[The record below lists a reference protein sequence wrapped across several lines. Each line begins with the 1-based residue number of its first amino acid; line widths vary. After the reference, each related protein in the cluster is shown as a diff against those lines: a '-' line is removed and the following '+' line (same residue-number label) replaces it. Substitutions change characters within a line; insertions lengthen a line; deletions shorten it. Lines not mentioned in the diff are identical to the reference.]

1 MSVVNNVSDIAAD
14 LISGTFGPIGAAAA
28 SLAEQTFTDNTVEE
42 MKANNEKYND
52 FLNYAPRTDAGKSAN
67 EGFLK
72 TMGEGAEAVVDYY
85 NENEEDIPDAIKDT
99 VGSIVD
105 TWNDLD
111 ESTRFAL
118 GNIATVGEV
127 LPMGKAAS
135 LAKKGIN
142 NATDVRRINNAASE
156 VPDESAYLP
165 VQERLGAMGARQEM
179 AAPSAVHK
187 NGNPLGINVRES
199 KDGTDFADLIVKGD
213 KKYETRDTRS
223 LDPYV
228 GKNVGIVKTGKE
240 KASLVGYAT
249 VGEPLEVDKE
259 MFDAL
264 RSEHMVAEGSEF
276 DIKEGGTKFLYPMSE
291 VLSIEPN
298 ELPSKYKGIVARQI
312 GESSNL
318 NPTVAKNAEGKI
330 VDINEFKG
338 VTRLGA
344 DGNKLDT
351 NMRATSY
358 VATKEEIAA
367 TKKDRKDWK
376 NTPEAK
382 EKSTLNQEKIDAP
395 TREEWR
401 TRNKKANKQ
410 PRNLKLRDAAAK
422 SMANEITPAEYQ
434 ALVDKISP
442 ATIYTLED
450 ISKKGFFPST
460 KEVEYALNLDKSMGI
475 VGKDVRDISRDLN
488 KDSVSIEDGTMVAS
502 RLDIPAYEQYD
513 TWVVSLHD
521 GSKSGGDSMAYGQT
535 AVLKNVVFDTSTT
548 GAAGISQ
555 GKAKNTIGRMYG
567 EWSNQDPES
576 VYAKAKE
583 LLADPDSDWVQVGYN
598 PERHSFFYK
607 KDGEIPLDSAEEV
620 IQVGPLVM
628 ARGVKLNSIDDPK
641 YTVQPSNMTK
651 GTGQWNKGGLVEEME
666 AMGFAKGGLP
676 ERTVPYGDSTNP
688 SDQLGDVEFRADM
701 DDWLRNNA
709 VARLGYDP
717 KKSKVVNDS
726 RHIRRIAQYVT
737 PIPQGKD
744 EEPFKLSLEQKF
756 ANKMMADEDLSRINH
771 DNVVLTGNMADQ
783 PIWSHEF
790 THRGFS
796 ELRKYLRR
804 DPEKFLF
811 KYGQEAFDAL
821 NTITGR
827 LTEEDKVEA
836 YDDQSIRE
844 PKETPT
850 FIQMKD
856 TVDWVGQNKADQA
869 KAQSLGIMKIKPD
882 PEQLYYDKLRRDSV
896 KKTLSSINTE
906 EGMKAYEEDN
916 PDRYKTDNLQVQL
929 HRAATDLLR
938 ERGEPIREDQKPTF
952 MDDLTGS
959 AREAVFNLFN

>member
-142 NATDVRRINNAASE
+142 NATDARRISNAASE

-165 VQERLGAMGARQEM
+165 LQERLGAMGARQEM

-228 GKNVGIVKTGKE
+228 GKSVGIVKTGKE
-240 KASLVGYAT
+240 KAALVGYAT

-312 GESSNL
+312 GESSDQQ
-318 NPTVAKNAEGKI
+318 PI
-330 VDINEFKG
+330 VGRKKKD
-338 VTRLGA
+338 
-344 DGNKLDT
+344 
-351 NMRATSY
+351 Y
-358 VATKEEIAA
+358 PTKEEWQEAHGTDLKQKRITEVKEAAAELQSGSMSVEDYDKVVSEFFPIKPITEMPELPTLREIDFSLKPKQVDTGIIGA
-367 TKKDRKDWK
+367 TK
-376 NTPEAK
+376 
-382 EKSTLNQEKIDAP
+382 
-395 TREEWR
+395 
-401 TRNKKANKQ
+401 
-410 PRNLKLRDAAAK
+410 
-422 SMANEITPAEYQ
+422 
-434 ALVDKISP
+434 
-442 ATIYTLED
+442 
-450 ISKKGFFPST
+450 F
-460 KEVEYALNLDKSMGI
+460 
-475 VGKDVRDISRDLN
+475 
-488 KDSVSIEDGTMVAS
+488 IEDGTMVAS
-502 RLDIPAYEQYD
+502 RLDINAYERYD

-521 GSKSGGDSMAYGQT
+521 GNTKSGLSIGHGQT
-535 AVLKNVVFDTSTT
+535 AVLKDVNFTT
-548 GAAGISQ
+548 ITKAAVNISQ
-555 GKAKNTIGRMYG
+555 SKGKATIARMQG
-567 EWSNQDPES
+567 KWENQDPEE
-576 VYAKAKE
+576 VYARAKA
-583 LLADPDSDWVQVGYN
+583 LLDDPESGWVQVGYN
-598 PERHSFFYK
+598 PFRHSYFYDK
-607 KDGEIPLDSAEEV
+607 NTTMPVASAEEV
-620 IQVGPLVM
+620 IQVGPLVL
-628 ARGVKLNSIDDPK
+628 ARGVKYNSKTDPI
-641 YTVQPSNMTK
+641 YATE
-651 GTGQWNKGGLVEEME
+651 GGGFYSSGGMVEEEME
-666 AMGFAKGGLP
+666 AMGFAEGGLP

-688 SDQLGDVEFRADM
+688 SDQLGDIEFRADM

-717 KKSKVVNDS
+717 KRSKVVNDS
-726 RHIRRIAQYVT
+726 RNVRRLAQYFLPPT
-737 PIPQGKD
+737 DRQIPYQQEVLDGMQG
-744 EEPFKLSLEQKF
+744 SY
-756 ANKMMADEDLSRINH
+756 ANRNMADEDVQRLDL

-783 PIWSHEF
+783 PVWSHEY

-796 ELRKYLRR
+796 ELRKYLKR
-804 DPEKFLF
+804 DPKKFLR

-827 LTEEDKVEA
+827 KLEESRVEA
-836 YDDQSIRE
+836 YDDHSIRE

-856 TVDWVGQNKADQA
+856 TVNWVA
-869 KAQSLGIMKIKPD
+869 KAKAKGEIPD
-882 PEQLYYDKLRRDSV
+882 PDQIRYDKEQRDSV

-906 EGMKAYEEDN
+906 EGMKAYEEDE
-916 PDRYKTDNLQVQL
+916 YKTDNLQVQL

-938 ERGEPIREDQKPTF
+938 ERGEPIREDQKPSF
-952 MDDLTGS
+952 MDDLSNS
-959 AREAVFNLFN
+959 AKEAVLNLFN

>member
-240 KASLVGYAT
+240 KAALVGYAT

-312 GESSNL
+312 GESSDQQ
-318 NPTVAKNAEGKI
+318 PI
-330 VDINEFKG
+330 VGRKKKD
-338 VTRLGA
+338 
-344 DGNKLDT
+344 
-351 NMRATSY
+351 Y
-358 VATKEEIAA
+358 PTKEEWQEAHGTDLKQKRITEVKEAAAELQSGSMSVEDYDKVVSEFFPIKPITEMPELPTLREIDFSLKPKQVDTGIIGA
-367 TKKDRKDWK
+367 TK
-376 NTPEAK
+376 
-382 EKSTLNQEKIDAP
+382 
-395 TREEWR
+395 
-401 TRNKKANKQ
+401 
-410 PRNLKLRDAAAK
+410 
-422 SMANEITPAEYQ
+422 
-434 ALVDKISP
+434 
-442 ATIYTLED
+442 
-450 ISKKGFFPST
+450 F
-460 KEVEYALNLDKSMGI
+460 
-475 VGKDVRDISRDLN
+475 
-488 KDSVSIEDGTMVAS
+488 IEDGTMVAS
-502 RLDIPAYEQYD
+502 RLDINAYERYD

-521 GSKSGGDSMAYGQT
+521 GNTKSGLSIGHGQT
-535 AVLKNVVFDTSTT
+535 AVLKDVNFTT
-548 GAAGISQ
+548 ITKAAVNISQ
-555 GKAKNTIGRMYG
+555 SKGKATIARMQG
-567 EWSNQDPES
+567 KWENQDPEE
-576 VYAKAKE
+576 VYARAKA
-583 LLADPDSDWVQVGYN
+583 LLDDPESGWVQVGYN
-598 PERHSFFYK
+598 PFRHSYFYDK
-607 KDGEIPLDSAEEV
+607 NTTMPVASAEEV
-620 IQVGPLVM
+620 IQVGPLVL
-628 ARGVKLNSIDDPK
+628 ARGVKYNSKTDPI
-641 YTVQPSNMTK
+641 YATE
-651 GTGQWNKGGLVEEME
+651 GGGFYSSGGMVEEEME
-666 AMGFAKGGLP
+666 SMGFAEG
-676 ERTVPYGDSTNP
+676 
-688 SDQLGDVEFRADM
+688 GDVDSSEAFGDLEFRAELDEQLS
-701 DDWLRNNA
+701 WNA
-709 VARLGYDP
+709 LARLGYDP
-717 KKSKVVNDS
+717 KASKVQSSKGIKEYIGRDS
-726 RHIRRIAQYVT
+726 VAQTFSGDWKDDDIIENMRNNGYTFDEIKKANVKSGDVLMTPDIA
-737 PIPQGKD
+737 
-744 EEPFKLSLEQKF
+744 L
-756 ANKMMADEDLSRINH
+756 
-771 DNVVLTGNMADQ
+771 Q

-790 THRGFS
+790 THRGMDIV
-796 ELRKYLRR
+796 RKKAKEN
-804 DPEKFLF
+804 P
-811 KYGQEAFDAL
+811 EAFAKEYGRDATRFIL
-821 NTITGR
+821 RNNGR
-827 LTEEDKVEA
+827 TNELGTELFDDIEARKKYKLRDGVEYA
-836 YDDQSIRE
+836 VGPTYDDYR
-844 PKETPT
+844 
-850 FIQMKD
+850 
-856 TVDWVGQNKADQA
+856 N
-869 KAQSLGIMKIKPD
+869 KIKKDIKDGTPID
-882 PEQLYYDKLRRDSV
+882 KIYGATKHMQQLV
-896 KKTLSSINTE
+896 
-906 EGMKAYEEDN
+906 
-916 PDRYKTDNLQVQL
+916 
-929 HRAATDLLR
+929 RAAQDILT
-938 ERGEPIREDQKPTF
+938 ERGEPEKYVKPETSIW
-952 MDDLTGS
+952 DDIKSL
-959 AREAVFNLFN
+959 VN

>member
-142 NATDVRRINNAASE
+142 NATDARRISNAASE

-165 VQERLGAMGARQEM
+165 LQERLGAMGARQEM

-228 GKNVGIVKTGKE
+228 GKSVGIVKTGKE
-240 KASLVGYAT
+240 KAALVGYAT

-312 GESSNL
+312 GESSDQQ
-318 NPTVAKNAEGKI
+318 PI
-330 VDINEFKG
+330 VGRKKKD
-338 VTRLGA
+338 
-344 DGNKLDT
+344 
-351 NMRATSY
+351 Y
-358 VATKEEIAA
+358 PTKEEWQEAHGTDLKQKRITEVKEAAAELQSGSMSVEDYDKVVSEFFPIKPITEMPELPTLREIDFSLKPKQVDTGIIGA
-367 TKKDRKDWK
+367 TK
-376 NTPEAK
+376 
-382 EKSTLNQEKIDAP
+382 
-395 TREEWR
+395 
-401 TRNKKANKQ
+401 
-410 PRNLKLRDAAAK
+410 
-422 SMANEITPAEYQ
+422 
-434 ALVDKISP
+434 
-442 ATIYTLED
+442 
-450 ISKKGFFPST
+450 F
-460 KEVEYALNLDKSMGI
+460 
-475 VGKDVRDISRDLN
+475 
-488 KDSVSIEDGTMVAS
+488 IEDGTMVAS
-502 RLDIPAYEQYD
+502 RLDINAYERYD

-521 GSKSGGDSMAYGQT
+521 GNTKSGLSIGHGQT
-535 AVLKNVVFDTSTT
+535 AVLKDVNFTT
-548 GAAGISQ
+548 ITKAAVNISQ
-555 GKAKNTIGRMYG
+555 SKGKATIARMQG
-567 EWSNQDPES
+567 KWENQDPEE
-576 VYAKAKE
+576 VYARAKA
-583 LLADPDSDWVQVGYN
+583 LLDDPESGWVQVGYN
-598 PERHSFFYK
+598 PFRHSYFYDK
-607 KDGEIPLDSAEEV
+607 NTTMPVASAEEV
-620 IQVGPLVM
+620 IQVGPLVL
-628 ARGVKLNSIDDPK
+628 ARGVKYNSKTDPI
-641 YTVQPSNMTK
+641 YATE
-651 GTGQWNKGGLVEEME
+651 GGGFYSSGGMVEEEME
-666 AMGFAKGGLP
+666 SMGFAEGGLP

-701 DDWLRNNA
+701 DDWLSNNA

-726 RHIRRIAQYVT
+726 RHIRRIAAYVP

-836 YDDQSIRE
+836 YDDHSIRE

-856 TVDWVGQNKADQA
+856 TVNWVEKA
-869 KAQSLGIMKIKPD
+869 KAKGEIPD
-882 PEQLYYDKLRRDSV
+882 PDQIRYDKEQRESV

-906 EGMKAYEEDN
+906 EGMKAYKEDN

-938 ERGEPIREDQKPTF
+938 ERGEPIREDQKPSF

>member
-85 NENEEDIPDAIKDT
+85 NKNEENIPDAVKNT
-99 VGSIVD
+99 VGAVAD

-118 GNIATVGEV
+118 GNLATVGEV

-142 NATDVRRINNAASE
+142 NATDARRISNAASE

-165 VQERLGAMGARQEM
+165 LQERLGAMGARQEM

-228 GKNVGIVKTGKE
+228 GKSVGIVKTGKE
-240 KASLVGYAT
+240 KAALVGYAT

-318 NPTVAKNAEGKI
+318 KPTVAKNAEGKL

-488 KDSVSIEDGTMVAS
+488 KDSVIIEDGTMVAS

-555 GKAKNTIGRMYG
+555 GNAKNTIGRMYG
-567 EWSNQDPES
+567 EWLNQDPES

-641 YTVQPSNMTK
+641 YTVQPSKMTK

-666 AMGFAKGGLP
+666 AMGFAEGGLP
-676 ERTVPYGDSTNP
+676 DRTVPYGDSTNP
-688 SDQLGDVEFRADM
+688 SDQLGDIEFRADM

-717 KKSKVVNDS
+717 KRSKVVNDS
-726 RHIRRIAQYVT
+726 RHIRRLAQYFLPPT
-737 PIPQGKD
+737 DRQIPYQQEVLDGMQG
-744 EEPFKLSLEQKF
+744 SY
-756 ANKMMADEDLSRINH
+756 ANRNMADEDVQRLDL

-783 PIWSHEF
+783 PVWSHEY

-796 ELRKYLRR
+796 ELRKYLKR
-804 DPEKFLF
+804 DPKKFLR

-827 LTEEDKVEA
+827 KLEESRVEA
-836 YDDQSIRE
+836 YDDHSIRE

-856 TVDWVGQNKADQA
+856 TVNWVEKA
-869 KAQSLGIMKIKPD
+869 KAKGEIPD
-882 PEQLYYDKLRRDSV
+882 PDQIRYDKEKRDSV

-906 EGMKAYEEDN
+906 EGMKAYEEDK
-916 PDRYKTDNLQVQL
+916 YKTDNLQVQL

-938 ERGEPIREDQKPTF
+938 ERGEPIREDQKPSF
-952 MDDLTGS
+952 MDDLSNS
-959 AREAVFNLFN
+959 AKEAVLNLFN

>member
-1 MSVVNNVSDIAAD
+1 MSIVNTASDIFAD
-14 LISGTFGPIGAAAA
+14 MISGTVGPIAAAGA
-28 SLAEQTFTDNTVEE
+28 SLAEQAFTDNTVEE
-42 MKANNEKYND
+42 LKANNEKYND
-52 FLNYAPRTDAGKSAN
+52 FLNYAPRTEGGKEAN
-67 EGFLK
+67 QSFK
-72 TMGEGAEAVVDYY
+72 DTIGEGAAAVVDYY
-85 NENEEDIPDAIKDT
+85 KENEEDIPDSVKSA
-99 VGSIVD
+99 VSSAVD

-111 ESTRFAL
+111 EEARFAL
-118 GNIATVGEV
+118 GNLATVAEV
-127 LPMGKAAS
+127 LPIGKAAS
-135 LAKKGIN
+135 MAKKGIN
-142 NATDVRRINNAASE
+142 NATDARRISNAASE

-179 AAPSAVHK
+179 AAP
-187 NGNPLGINVRES
+187 
-199 KDGTDFADLIVKGD
+199 VK
-213 KKYETRDTRS
+213 
-223 LDPYV
+223 
-228 GKNVGIVKTGKE
+228 
-240 KASLVGYAT
+240 
-249 VGEPLEVDKE
+249 
-259 MFDAL
+259 
-264 RSEHMVAEGSEF
+264 
-276 DIKEGGTKFLYPMSE
+276 
-291 VLSIEPN
+291 
-298 ELPSKYKGIVARQI
+298 
-312 GESSNL
+312 
-318 NPTVAKNAEGKI
+318 PTVAKNAEGKLL
-330 VDINEFKG
+330 DINEFNG

-344 DGNKLDT
+344 DGTKLDT

-382 EKSTLNQEKIDAP
+382 SKSTLNQEKIDAP

-410 PRNLKLRDAAAK
+410 PRDLELRDAAAK

-535 AVLKNVVFDTSTT
+535 AVLNNVVFDTSTT
-548 GAAGISQ
+548 GASGISQ

-567 EWSNQDPES
+567 EWSNKDPES

-641 YTVQPSNMTK
+641 YTVPPSNMTK
-651 GTGQWNKGGLVEEME
+651 GTGQWNTGGLVEEMK
-666 AMGFAKGGLP
+666 AMGFSEGGLP
-676 ERTVPYGDSTNP
+676 DRTVPYGDSTNP

-701 DDWLRNNA
+701 DDWLSNNA

-717 KKSKVVNDS
+717 KRSKVVNDS
-726 RHIRRIAQYVT
+726 KHVRRLANYMLPATDRQMPYRQEVVDNM
-737 PIPQGKD
+737 QGHH
-744 EEPFKLSLEQKF
+744 
-756 ANKMMADEDLSRINH
+756 ANMNMADEDVQRLDL

-783 PIWSHEF
+783 PVWSHEF

-796 ELRKYLRR
+796 ELRKYLKR
-804 DPEKFLF
+804 DPEKFRF

-821 NTITGR
+821 NTVTGR
-827 LTEEDKVEA
+827 KLEESRVEF
-836 YDDQSIRE
+836 YDDHSVRE

-856 TVDWVGQNKADQA
+856 TVDWVQKA
-869 KAQSLGIMKIKPD
+869 KAKGEIPD
-882 PEQLYYDKLRRDSV
+882 PDEIYYDKEKRDSV
-896 KKTLSSINTE
+896 KKTLSGINTV
-906 EGMKAYEEDN
+906 EGMKDYEEDE
-916 PDRYKTDNLQVQL
+916 YKTDNLQVQL

-938 ERGEPIREDQKPTF
+938 ERGEPIREDQKQSF
-952 MDDLTGS
+952 MDDLTDS
-959 AREAVFNLFN
+959 AKEAVFNLFNK

>member
-1 MSVVNNVSDIAAD
+1 
-14 LISGTFGPIGAAAA
+14 
-28 SLAEQTFTDNTVEE
+28 
-42 MKANNEKYND
+42 
-52 FLNYAPRTDAGKSAN
+52 
-67 EGFLK
+67 
-72 TMGEGAEAVVDYY
+72 
-85 NENEEDIPDAIKDT
+85 
-99 VGSIVD
+99 
-105 TWNDLD
+105 
-111 ESTRFAL
+111 
-118 GNIATVGEV
+118 
-127 LPMGKAAS
+127 
-135 LAKKGIN
+135 
-142 NATDVRRINNAASE
+142 

-165 VQERLGAMGARQEM
+165 LQERLGAMGARQEM

-228 GKNVGIVKTGKE
+228 GKSVGIVKTGKE
-240 KASLVGYAT
+240 KAALVGYAT

-318 NPTVAKNAEGKI
+318 KPTVAKNAEGKL

-488 KDSVSIEDGTMVAS
+488 KDSVIIEDGTMVAS

-555 GKAKNTIGRMYG
+555 GNAKNTIGRMYG
-567 EWSNQDPES
+567 EWLNQDPES

-641 YTVQPSNMTK
+641 YTVQPSKMTK

-666 AMGFAKGGLP
+666 AMGFAEGGLP
-676 ERTVPYGDSTNP
+676 DRTVPYGDSTNP
-688 SDQLGDVEFRADM
+688 SDQLGDIEFRADM

-717 KKSKVVNDS
+717 KRSKVVNDS
-726 RHIRRIAQYVT
+726 RHIRRLAQYFLPPT
-737 PIPQGKD
+737 DRQIPYQQEVLDGMQG
-744 EEPFKLSLEQKF
+744 SY
-756 ANKMMADEDLSRINH
+756 ANRNMADEDVQRLDL

-783 PIWSHEF
+783 PVWSHEY

-796 ELRKYLRR
+796 ELRKYLKR
-804 DPEKFLF
+804 DPKKFLR

-827 LTEEDKVEA
+827 KLEESRVEA
-836 YDDQSIRE
+836 YDDHSIRE

-856 TVDWVGQNKADQA
+856 TVNWVEKA
-869 KAQSLGIMKIKPD
+869 KAKGEIPD
-882 PEQLYYDKLRRDSV
+882 PDQIRYDKEKRDSV

-906 EGMKAYEEDN
+906 EGMKAYEEDK
-916 PDRYKTDNLQVQL
+916 YKTDNLQVQL

-938 ERGEPIREDQKPTF
+938 ERGEPIREDQKPSF
-952 MDDLTGS
+952 MDDLSNS
-959 AREAVFNLFN
+959 AKEAVLNLFN

>member
-142 NATDVRRINNAASE
+142 NATDARRISNAASE

-165 VQERLGAMGARQEM
+165 LQERLGAMGARQEM

-312 GESSNL
+312 GESSDQQ
-318 NPTVAKNAEGKI
+318 PI
-330 VDINEFKG
+330 VGRKKKD
-338 VTRLGA
+338 
-344 DGNKLDT
+344 
-351 NMRATSY
+351 Y
-358 VATKEEIAA
+358 PTKEEWQEAHGTDLKQKRITEVKEAAAELQSGSMSVEDYDKVVSEFFPIKPITEMPELPTLREIDFSLKPKQVDTGIIGA
-367 TKKDRKDWK
+367 TK
-376 NTPEAK
+376 
-382 EKSTLNQEKIDAP
+382 
-395 TREEWR
+395 
-401 TRNKKANKQ
+401 
-410 PRNLKLRDAAAK
+410 
-422 SMANEITPAEYQ
+422 
-434 ALVDKISP
+434 
-442 ATIYTLED
+442 
-450 ISKKGFFPST
+450 F
-460 KEVEYALNLDKSMGI
+460 
-475 VGKDVRDISRDLN
+475 
-488 KDSVSIEDGTMVAS
+488 IEDGTMVAS
-502 RLDIPAYEQYD
+502 RLDINAYERYD

-521 GSKSGGDSMAYGQT
+521 GNTKSGLSIGHGQT
-535 AVLKNVVFDTSTT
+535 AVLKDVNFTT
-548 GAAGISQ
+548 ITKAAVNISQ
-555 GKAKNTIGRMYG
+555 SKGKATIARMQG
-567 EWSNQDPES
+567 KWENQDPEE
-576 VYAKAKE
+576 VYARAKA
-583 LLADPDSDWVQVGYN
+583 LLDDPESGWVQVGYN
-598 PERHSFFYK
+598 PFRHSYFYDK
-607 KDGEIPLDSAEEV
+607 NTTMPVASAEEV
-620 IQVGPLVM
+620 IQVGPLVL
-628 ARGVKLNSIDDPK
+628 ARGVKYNSKTDPI
-641 YTVQPSNMTK
+641 YATE
-651 GTGQWNKGGLVEEME
+651 GGGFYSSGGMVEEEME
-666 AMGFAKGGLP
+666 AMGFAEG
-676 ERTVPYGDSTNP
+676 
-688 SDQLGDVEFRADM
+688 GDVDSSEAFGDLEFRAELDEQLS
-701 DDWLRNNA
+701 WNA
-709 VARLGYDP
+709 LARLGYDP
-717 KKSKVVNDS
+717 KASKVQSSKGIKEYIGRDS
-726 RHIRRIAQYVT
+726 VAQTFSGDWKDDDIIENMRNNGYTFDEIKKANVKSGDVLMTPDIA
-737 PIPQGKD
+737 
-744 EEPFKLSLEQKF
+744 L
-756 ANKMMADEDLSRINH
+756 
-771 DNVVLTGNMADQ
+771 Q

-790 THRGFS
+790 THRGMDIV
-796 ELRKYLRR
+796 RKKAKEN
-804 DPEKFLF
+804 P
-811 KYGQEAFDAL
+811 EAFAKEYGRDATRFIL
-821 NTITGR
+821 RNNGR
-827 LTEEDKVEA
+827 TNELGTELFDDIEARKKYKLRDGVEYA
-836 YDDQSIRE
+836 VGPTYDDYR
-844 PKETPT
+844 
-850 FIQMKD
+850 
-856 TVDWVGQNKADQA
+856 N
-869 KAQSLGIMKIKPD
+869 KIKKDIKDGTPID
-882 PEQLYYDKLRRDSV
+882 KIYGATKHMQQLV
-896 KKTLSSINTE
+896 
-906 EGMKAYEEDN
+906 
-916 PDRYKTDNLQVQL
+916 
-929 HRAATDLLR
+929 RAAQDILT
-938 ERGEPIREDQKPTF
+938 ERGEPEKYVKPETSIW
-952 MDDLTGS
+952 DDIKSL
-959 AREAVFNLFN
+959 VN

>member
-318 NPTVAKNAEGKI
+318 QKTISEY
-330 VDINEFKG
+330 D
-338 VTRLGA
+338 
-344 DGNKLDT
+344 
-351 NMRATSY
+351 ATWS
-358 VATKEEIAA
+358 KFEEIDDVDEWQA
-367 TKKDRKDWK
+367 TVRKHVSEKRVDNPDVK
-376 NTPEAK
+376 TPELEESARQLS
-382 EKSTLNQEKIDAP
+382 ELKI
-395 TREEWR
+395 TREEHLANVDKYKPVREWTAVPREPSDKTIVFSLNVGQR
-401 TRNKKANKQ
+401 TKGSFVFGS
-410 PRNLKLRDAAAK
+410 AAAK
-422 SMANEITPAEYQ
+422 SLGVQ
-434 ALVDKISP
+434 KSAL
-442 ATIYTLED
+442 
-450 ISKKGFFPST
+450 
-460 KEVEYALNLDKSMGI
+460 
-475 VGKDVRDISRDLN
+475 
-488 KDSVSIEDGTMVAS
+488 SIGDNFSG
-502 RLDIPAYEQYD
+502 RLDITAYKTYD
-513 TWVVSLHD
+513 TWVVS
-521 GSKSGGDSMAYGQT
+521 GTSKGLGGT
-535 AVLKNVVFDTSTT
+535 H
-548 GAAGISQ
+548 
-555 GKAKNTIGRMYG
+555 
-567 EWSNQDPES
+567 
-576 VYAKAKE
+576 YAKAIHYKGTDGGPVKFIASQKMGERIGKGEKEKTPYATVSGVIKDLDPDAIRKKADE
-583 LLADPDSDWVQVGYN
+583 LLNDPEWTQVGFD
-598 PERHSFFYK
+598 PRRQGAFYVRG
-607 KDGEIPLDSAEEV
+607 GENSGMAVLEADEV
-620 IQVGPLVM
+620 IQVGALLL
-628 ARGVKLNSIDDPK
+628 ARKAVLDP
-641 YTVQPSNMTK
+641 TK
-651 GTGQWNKGGLVEEME
+651 KNFNKGGLVEEME
-666 AMGFAKGGLP
+666 EMGFAKGGDVDSS
-676 ERTVPYGDSTNP
+676 EAFGD
-688 SDQLGDVEFRADM
+688 LEFRAELDEQLS
-701 DDWLRNNA
+701 WNA
-709 VARLGYDP
+709 LARLGYDP
-717 KKSKVVNDS
+717 KASKVQSSKGIKEYIGRDS
-726 RHIRRIAQYVT
+726 VAQTFSGDWKDDDIIENMRNNGYTFDEIKKANVKSGDVLMTPDIA
-737 PIPQGKD
+737 
-744 EEPFKLSLEQKF
+744 L
-756 ANKMMADEDLSRINH
+756 
-771 DNVVLTGNMADQ
+771 Q

-790 THRGFS
+790 THRGMDIV
-796 ELRKYLRR
+796 RKKAKEN
-804 DPEKFLF
+804 P
-811 KYGQEAFDAL
+811 EAFAKEYGRDATRFIL
-821 NTITGR
+821 RNNGR
-827 LTEEDKVEA
+827 TNELGTELFDDIEARKKYKLRDGVEYA
-836 YDDQSIRE
+836 VGPTYDDYR
-844 PKETPT
+844 
-850 FIQMKD
+850 
-856 TVDWVGQNKADQA
+856 N
-869 KAQSLGIMKIKPD
+869 KIKKDIKDGTPID
-882 PEQLYYDKLRRDSV
+882 KIYGATKHMQQLV
-896 KKTLSSINTE
+896 
-906 EGMKAYEEDN
+906 
-916 PDRYKTDNLQVQL
+916 
-929 HRAATDLLR
+929 RAAQDILT
-938 ERGEPIREDQKPTF
+938 ERGEPEKYVKPETSIW
-952 MDDLTGS
+952 DDIKSL
-959 AREAVFNLFN
+959 VN

>member
-1 MSVVNNVSDIAAD
+1 MSIVNTASDIFAD
-14 LISGTFGPIGAAAA
+14 MVSGTVGPIAAAGA

-42 MKANNEKYND
+42 LKANNEKYND
-52 FLNYAPRTDAGKSAN
+52 FLNYAPRTEGGKEAN
-67 EGFLK
+67 QSFK
-72 TMGEGAEAVVDYY
+72 DTIGEGAAAVVDYY
-85 NENEEDIPDAIKDT
+85 KENEEDIPDSVKSA
-99 VGSIVD
+99 VSSAVD

-111 ESTRFAL
+111 EETRFAL
-118 GNIATVGEV
+118 GNLATVAEV

-142 NATDVRRINNAASE
+142 NATDARRINNAASE

-179 AAPSAVHK
+179 AEP
-187 NGNPLGINVRES
+187 
-199 KDGTDFADLIVKGD
+199 VK
-213 KKYETRDTRS
+213 
-223 LDPYV
+223 
-228 GKNVGIVKTGKE
+228 
-240 KASLVGYAT
+240 
-249 VGEPLEVDKE
+249 
-259 MFDAL
+259 
-264 RSEHMVAEGSEF
+264 
-276 DIKEGGTKFLYPMSE
+276 
-291 VLSIEPN
+291 
-298 ELPSKYKGIVARQI
+298 
-312 GESSNL
+312 
-318 NPTVAKNAEGKI
+318 PTVAKNAEGKLL
-330 VDINEFKG
+330 DINEFNG

-344 DGNKLDT
+344 DGTKLDT

-376 NTPEAK
+376 DTPEAK
-382 EKSTLNQEKIDAP
+382 SKSTLNQEKIDAP

-410 PRNLKLRDAAAK
+410 PRDLELRDAAAK

-460 KEVEYALNLDKSMGI
+460 KEVEYALNLEKTMGI

-488 KDSVSIEDGTMVAS
+488 KDSVIIEDGTMVAS

-521 GSKSGGDSMAYGQT
+521 GSKSGGASMAYGQT
-535 AVLKNVVFDTSTT
+535 AVLKNVVFDTSTS

-555 GKAKNTIGRMYG
+555 GNVKNTIGRMYG

-641 YTVQPSNMTK
+641 YTVPPSKTTK
-651 GTGQWNKGGLVEEME
+651 GTGQWNKGGLVEEMG
-666 AMGFAKGGLP
+666 AMGFAEGGLP

-726 RHIRRIAQYVT
+726 RHVRRLAQYILPPTDRQMSYRQEVVDGM
-737 PIPQGKD
+737 QG
-744 EEPFKLSLEQKF
+744 SY
-756 ANKMMADEDLSRINH
+756 ANKNMADEDVRRLDL

-783 PIWSHEF
+783 PVWSHEF

-796 ELRKYLRR
+796 ELRKYLKR
-804 DPEKFLF
+804 DPDKFLR

-827 LTEEDKVEA
+827 RTEEGKVEV
-836 YDDQSIRE
+836 YDDHNIRE

-850 FIQMKD
+850 FLQMKD
-856 TVDWVGQNKADQA
+856 TVDWVA
-869 KAQSLGIMKIKPD
+869 KVE
-882 PEQLYYDKLRRDSV
+882 PEQRSIHVAERDTPDSLSSMEKLEWDKEKRESV
-896 KKTLSSINTE
+896 KKTLSGINTV
-906 EGMKAYEEDN
+906 EGMKDYEEDK
-916 PDRYKTDNLQVQL
+916 YKTDNLQVQL

-938 ERGEPIREDQKPTF
+938 ERGEPIREDQKPSF
-952 MDDLTGS
+952 MDDLADS
-959 AREAVFNLFN
+959 AKEAVFNLFNK